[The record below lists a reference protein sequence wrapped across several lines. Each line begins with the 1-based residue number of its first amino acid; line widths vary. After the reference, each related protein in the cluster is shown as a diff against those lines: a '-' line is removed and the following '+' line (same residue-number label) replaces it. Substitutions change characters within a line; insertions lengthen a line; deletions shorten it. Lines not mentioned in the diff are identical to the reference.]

1 MAIRGQEIVSLIK
14 RQIEEFG
21 GDLTLVDVGTVVQVG
36 DGVASIQGLQGVQSN
51 ELLDFGENVLGV
63 AMNLES
69 DLVGAAILGDPNAV
83 KEGDRVRSTGQ
94 IIEVPAVHI
103 IRLREN
109 TEITWGGGIKG
120 VFYGEH
126 VFELQ
131 KLDDN
136 KTRLRHN
143 EEFEGI
149 FIGFADLPADVL
161 TQGYEQMNEALK
173 KYLEGK

>member
-1 MAIRGQEIVSLIK
+1 MRIIALLLTALSLVGCSNPLSIRS
-14 RQIEEFG
+14 QIDIEAPVE
-21 GDLTLVDVGTVVQVG
+21 LVFST
-36 DGVASIQGLQGVQSN
+36 
-51 ELLDFGENVLGV
+51 LLDFESYPEWNPYHKRV
-63 AMNLES
+63 AGKPEIGAKLEVTVQRP
-69 DLVGAAILGDPNAV
+69 D
-83 KEGDRVRSTGQ
+83 GQ

-173 KYLEGK
+173 KYLEEN